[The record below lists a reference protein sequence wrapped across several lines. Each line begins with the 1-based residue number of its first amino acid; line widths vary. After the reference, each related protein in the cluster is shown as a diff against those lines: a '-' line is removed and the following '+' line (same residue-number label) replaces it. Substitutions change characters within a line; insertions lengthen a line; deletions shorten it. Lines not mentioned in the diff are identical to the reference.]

1 MQIVGGKDLNLD
13 VTRKDD
19 SIGFKL
25 EANEDEIDWMNLES
39 DIRLWT
45 RALRPVQVNQ
55 LRDFI
60 EKFWSF
66 WSMKLLDCCL
76 LCVFGS

>member
-55 LRDFI
+55 LRYYI
-60 EKFWSF
+60 VKFCFFLSF
-66 WSMKLLDCCL
+66 
-76 LCVFGS
+76 GI